1 MMLRTRILALLC
13 LAGAVLAGCSHG
25 PQPKKVALITAVGGI
40 GDGSINDSAVF
51 GLKSCAAQFGAEIR
65 IVQPQNADDI
75 AAAALRL
82 ATQDYGEIIGIGTQ
96 TADPLGAL
104 AQRFATTHFTVVGAP
119 AIGPN
124 LQSIRFKRE
133 EGAYLAGALA
143 AQVSTSGTIGFL
155 GGASVP
161 QVRADFAG
169 YAAGAKAIRP
179 GIRVVS
185 DLRATFD
192 DAAKAEV
199 AASRIAAQGA
209 DVTFVVAGRAGL
221 AAIALIKTR
230 PRGYAIGVDADQDA
244 LAPGRMLGSVV
255 TNAGAAVEQACEDS
269 IGLKPVSGE
278 TQLGIADGA
287 IGLTRPA
294 AAAAVVT
301 PAIWARVEALRA
313 AIVAGKPVPS
323 GQLAGD
329 EPQPPPLAG
338 AVLVAPP
345 GMEQAV
351 DRGRLGVVWG
361 SILVGGFL
369 IFFGG
374 TSAALFWI
382 RRPARS
388 RQAPF

>member
-1 MMLRTRILALLC
+1 MMLHPRALALLC
-13 LAGAVLAGCSHG
+13 LAGALLAGCSHG
-25 PQPKKVALITAVGGI
+25 PEPKKIALITAVDGI
-40 GDGSINDSAVF
+40 GDGSINDSAVA
-51 GLKSCAAQFGAEIR
+51 GLKSCETQFGAQIR
-65 IVQPQNADDI
+65 IVEPHDADDVF
-75 AAAALRL
+75 AAALRM

-96 TADPLGAL
+96 TADPLGSL
-104 AQRFATTHFTVVGAP
+104 AQRYGGTHFTVVGAP

-124 LQSIRFKRE
+124 VESIRFKRE

-155 GGASVP
+155 GGAPVP
-161 QVRADFAG
+161 QVRADAAG
-169 YAAGAKAIRP
+169 YAAGARAVRP
-179 GIRVVS
+179 GIRIAS

-199 AASRIAAQGA
+199 AAARLAGQGV

-221 AAIALIKTR
+221 AAIAFIKSR

-244 LAPGRMLGSVV
+244 LAPGRILGSVV

-269 IGLKPVSGE
+269 IGLKPVSGTTE
-278 TQLGIADGA
+278 LGLADGA
-287 IGLTRPA
+287 IALTRPA

-301 PAIWARVEALRA
+301 PAVWRRVDALRA
-313 AIVAGKPVPS
+313 AIVAGKSVPS

-329 EPQPPPLAG
+329 VPPTPTPYG

-345 GMEQAV
+345 GMEAAV
-351 DRGRLGVVWG
+351 DRGKLALVWG
-361 SILVGGFL
+361 SILIGGFL
-369 IFFGG
+369 LFFGG

-382 RRPARS
+382 RRRP
-388 RQAPF
+388 

>member
-1 MMLRTRILALLC
+1 MMVHTRSLVVFC

-25 PQPKKVALITAVGGI
+25 PEPKKVALITAVGGI
-40 GDGSINDSAVF
+40 GDGSINDSAVA
-51 GLKSCAAQFGAEIR
+51 GLKACETQFGAQIR
-65 IVQPQNADDI
+65 IVEPHDEDDV
-75 AAAALRL
+75 AAAALRM

-96 TADPLGAL
+96 TADPLGSL
-104 AQRFATTHFTVVGAP
+104 AQRFGGTHFTVIGAP

-124 LQSIRFKRE
+124 VDSIRFKRE

-143 AQVSTSGTIGFL
+143 AQVSSSGTIGFL

-161 QVRADFAG
+161 QVRADFTG
-169 YAAGAKAIRP
+169 YAAGARAVRP

-192 DAAKAEV
+192 DSAKAEV
-199 AASRIAAQGA
+199 AASRLATQGA

-221 AAIALIKTR
+221 AAIAFIKSR

-255 TNAGAAVEQACEDS
+255 TDAEAAVEQACEDS
-269 IGLKPVSGE
+269 IGLKPVSGT
-278 TQLGIADGA
+278 TQLGLAEGA
-287 IGLTRPA
+287 IALTRPA
-294 AAAAVVT
+294 AAAAIVT
-301 PAIWARVEALRA
+301 PAVWSHVEALRT
-313 AIVAGKPVPS
+313 AIIAGKPVPS

-329 EPQPPPLAG
+329 EPQPPAPYG
-338 AVLVAPP
+338 AILVAPP
-345 GMEQAV
+345 GMEEAI
-351 DRGRLGVVWG
+351 DRGKLGVVWG

-374 TSAALFWI
+374 TSAARFWI
-382 RRPARS
+382 GRR
-388 RQAPF
+388 